1 MSALLTVCRKELLDS
16 LRERRVLISL
26 LLGPLFGPILFTVMI
41 NMTVS
46 RNLTSAEEVL
56 TIPILGGECAP
67 PSRSTTPSSRSW

>member
-1 MSALLTVCRKELLDS
+1 MSALLTVCRKELLET

-26 LLGPLFGPILFTVMI
+26 LLGPLFGPVFFAVMI

-56 TIPILGGECAP
+56 EIPI
-67 PSRSTTPSSRSW
+67 